1 MNDSIVIL
9 DFSPRNNGNCAKI
22 GEYIENHYNR
32 TNVRS
37 YKMNTE
43 NILPCHD
50 CNYECLRRGAVCP
63 SITEYQIEVM
73 DRICSS
79 DMVYMVIPN
88 FCGYPNANYF
98 AFNERSVGYFN
109 CDQSKMNL
117 YMSVRK
123 RFIIVSNTE
132 SDTFRDAMKQQT
144 LSEPEVLYLK
154 SSKYGKRSI
163 DGDIL
168 ESADAKKDLEA
179 FLAENS
185 EIPLDK

>member
-9 DFSPRNNGNCAKI
+9 DFSPRNNGNCTKI
-22 GEYIENHYNR
+22 GEYIENYYKR
-32 TNVRS
+32 TNVRL
-37 YKMNTE
+37 YKMSAE

-50 CNYECLRRGAVCP
+50 CNYECLRRGVACP
-63 SITEYQIEVM
+63 SITEHLIEVM

-168 ESADAKKDLEA
+168 ESADAKQDLKL
-179 FLAENS
+179 FLGGTT
-185 EIPLDK
+185 